1 MQASIGAALEVERRL
16 DDFARARLTPS
27 AAAKARARARVM
39 REARLAFAGH
49 AAAAAAAVELERAQT
64 STRRRLIRRGAG
76 LALAATLSLV
86 AVGGTLAATTAG
98 GPLYRTR
105 VWLERVALPS
115 GADARANA
123 EIVRLDARLA
133 ELEAAVRSGDRA
145 AVAAALTAYQDIAD
159 EAIAAA
165 GADASA
171 VEKVLAALGRHLAV
185 LERVADQVPPQAAE
199 AINRNIERAIEH
211 ADATI
216 DRIEATPPG
225 PSPNNGVA
233 PVAKPEGTPRPAA
246 ATHPPVATQRPPAA
260 QPPVAQPPVAPTAEP
275 TPKPTPKAPPKASTP
290 PRPPKI
296 PPGQS
301 DD

>member
-49 AAAAAAAVELERAQT
+49 AAAAAAAVELERVRA

-185 LERVADQVPPQAAE
+185 LERVAGQVPPQAAE

-225 PSPNNGVA
+225 PRPNNGGA
-233 PVAKPEGTPRPAA
+233 PVQPEGTPRPAA
-246 ATHPPVATQRPPAA
+246 ATHRPAATQPPPAA